1 MEWYDTR
8 VMKKEIYDKI
18 PYLNAEY
25 LRRAVLA
32 GARRVI
38 ADKDLLNRI
47 NVFPVAD
54 ADTGSNLAATMKA
67 VIRGLAPPH
76 TSLAAVSTTVATCAL
91 SGARGNSGV
100 IMAQFFQGLRE
111 GIAGAVQVSV
121 THFVKAAKHA
131 ALRAREALANPQ
143 EGTILTVMA
152 DFADHIMQQA
162 ERIGDFCSLM
172 EGGLKAARR
181 SLDETTNR
189 LAVLRKAGVVD
200 AGALGFVRFLEG
212 FVDSF
217 TRGEDEE
224 ITKIEGQGSEQNVA
238 PDYVPEGIHF
248 RYCTEA
254 ILTGEAI
261 DQGAL
266 KERLVQYGDS
276 IVVAGTNQEMHVHI
290 HTNAPAEV
298 LEILTEAGEI
308 RFQKVEDMLI
318 QLDSTLAEVERSG
331 IALVTDSVCDLPQA
345 FLTEKRIWVI
355 PLRMAFGEEEFLDRV
370 EITPNQFYKRL
381 ARSKDLPKTSQ
392 PAPAEFL
399 LLYRY
404 LARHYA
410 GILSIHLSAEV
421 SGTYQLALNA
431 ARTVNEETGVPI
443 EVVDT
448 RTASAGEGL
457 SVWAA
462 ARAIEAELPLSTC
475 RAVAE
480 ETAAR
485 TSVFVYV
492 PSVEYFVRGG
502 RLSPVQGRLAEWLHL
517 TPILTVKEGKVA
529 PAGRT
534 IGRCRAM
541 QKTLFFVREHA
552 QASERPMFVIAHSA
566 APALAEYY
574 AGALARLFPS
584 STVMRTD
591 AAPALG
597 SHAGPGG
604 GAIAVL
610 NTAPIERM
618 IEEAKNGRA
627 D

>member
-1 MEWYDTR
+1 MR
-8 VMKKEIYDKI
+8 VVKKEIYDRI
-18 PYLNAEY
+18 AYLNAEY
-25 LRRAVLA
+25 LRRAILA

-54 ADTGSNLAATMKA
+54 ADTGSNLAATMRA
-67 VIRGLAPPH
+67 VIRGLAAPH

-121 THFVKAAKHA
+121 MHFVKAVKHA

-172 EGGLKAARR
+172 EGGLQAARR

-224 ITKIEGQGSEQNVA
+224 ITKIGGQGSEQNVA

-254 ILTGEAI
+254 TLTGEAI

-276 IVVAGTNQEMHVHI
+276 IVVAGTDQEMHVHI
-290 HTNAPAEV
+290 HTNAPAEA

-331 IALVTDSVCDLPQA
+331 IALVTDSVCDLPQV

-370 EITPNQFYKRL
+370 EITPNQFYRRL

-410 GILSIHLSAEV
+410 GILSIHLSAKV

-462 ARAIEAELPLSTC
+462 ARAIEAKLPLSTC

-485 TSVFVYV
+485 TSIFVYV

-517 TPILTVKEGKVA
+517 APILTVEEGKVA

-552 QASERPMFVIAHSA
+552 QASERPIFVIAHSA

-610 NTAPIERM
+610 NTAPIDRM
-618 IEEAKNGRA
+618 IEEAQNGRT